1 MTYMYHVVNAT
12 FLVVLLYQYLWYWYG
27 TRRPIIRVI
36 WLYILIPIPVV
47 YHTIH
52 TSIPGIDT
60 FALPGT
66 VASTVSYPVLVEE
79 KSHVLGL
86 V

>member
-1 MTYMYHVVNAT
+1 MYHVVNAT
-12 FLVVLLYQYLWYWYG
+12 FLVVLLYQSWYWYG

-66 VASTVSYPVLVEE
+66 VSYPVLVEE